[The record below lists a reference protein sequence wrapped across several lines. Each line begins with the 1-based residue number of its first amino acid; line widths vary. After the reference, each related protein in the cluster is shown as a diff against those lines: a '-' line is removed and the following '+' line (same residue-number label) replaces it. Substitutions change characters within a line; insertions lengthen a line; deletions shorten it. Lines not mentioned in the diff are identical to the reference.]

1 MCCRLDIG
9 AGLCNLRGTAMVTRF
24 RILRF
29 ILPALAGLLLMGGCV
44 TTSGTRSGSGLV
56 MVVDGQGSV
65 AGTGIDAA
73 DLLLACTDL
82 QRGLLSVPEIAGAVQ
97 PLQLLVEPVENDTRL
112 SLNLAELDQAVRA
125 QLTAGAPWQCRLLA
139 EAEGGGEVDY
149 YVAGRL
155 QRFIPDRPDAGERL
169 LYTLQLI
176 DARNSELVWVGL
188 TELRHRSTAAPN
200 PR

>member
-1 MCCRLDIG
+1 M
-9 AGLCNLRGTAMVTRF
+9 
-24 RILRF
+24 LRF
-29 ILPALAGLLLMGGCV
+29 FLPALAGLLLMGGCV
-44 TTSGTRSGSGLV
+44 TTGDPRSGAGLV
-56 MVVDGQGSV
+56 MVVDEQGLV

-82 QRGLLSVPEIAGAVQ
+82 QRGMLTVPEIAGAVR
-97 PLQLLVEPVENDTRL
+97 PLHLLVEPVENDTRL
-112 SLNLAELDQAVRA
+112 TLNLAELDQAVHA

-139 EAEGGGEVDY
+139 AAGGKVEADY

-155 QRFIPDRPDAGERL
+155 QRFMPDRPEAGERL

-188 TELRHRSTAAPN
+188 TELRHRPAAEPDL
-200 PR
+200 R